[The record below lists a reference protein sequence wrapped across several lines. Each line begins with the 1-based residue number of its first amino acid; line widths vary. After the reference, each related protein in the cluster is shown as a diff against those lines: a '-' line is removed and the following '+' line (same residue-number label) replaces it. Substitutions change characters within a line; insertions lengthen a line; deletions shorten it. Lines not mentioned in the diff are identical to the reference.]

1 STTATTLEGVGGTVT
16 EFVVGENGVL
26 SWSSPVPPNG
36 VILYYNV
43 IISTADSGQLVTRIE
58 ELDVLTIDVSNYG
71 KINMDYNVTVQA
83 VTSVG
88 GGDFSSPVTVSLRE
102 PSPDSNSNEAGV
114 IAGAVV
120 AVTLTLGLIVAALCA
135 YICWTRMKIKKRRN
149 LKNVSSTD
157 ITIELR
163 KEPDMSEPDMPD
175 PVMKLSR
182 QMSDEGL
189 FVPQSS
195 ITIQNVIGEGQ
206 FGIVYKA
213 LLHNWKGYIR
223 DVVAAKTLKGLF
235 SSHDVKH
242 LEEESKK
249 MARFDH
255 PNVMKLI
262 GVSLSMDTIPFL
274 VMPYMANGSLLSYL
288 RKNRPELTVKN
299 GMTELI
305 TENGSRLLS
314 MCLQIAKGMEYLAS
328 KKFVH
333 RDLAARNCMIDLNNV
348 IKVADFGLSEDIYA
362 RNYFRQGG
370 RQEEN
375 GEGPV
380 KLPVKWMAL
389 ESLNDGVFSEKSDV
403 WSFGV
408 TCWEVFSL
416 GKNPYPG
423 VDTLLSR

>member
-1 STTATTLEGVGGTVT
+1 MTMMTLV
-16 EFVVGENGVL
+16 
-26 SWSSPVPPNG
+26 
-36 VILYYNV
+36 
-43 IISTADSGQLVTRIE
+43 
-58 ELDVLTIDVSNYG
+58 
-71 KINMDYNVTVQA
+71 KI
-83 VTSVG
+83 
-88 GGDFSSPVTVSLRE
+88 
-102 PSPDSNSNEAGV
+102 AGV
-114 IAGAVV
+114 A
-120 AVTLTLGLIVAALCA
+120 LGWSQALA
-135 YICWTRMKIKKRRN
+135 NMVTRMKIKKRRN